1 MRDKQPR
8 CGLVLLAPRRRAAA
22 PEPCDGARSRQQSAF
37 GGLQALLN
45 RAAAA
50 QVTVDR
56 RPLSV
61 YDQIAGTSPFTT
73 ARSYPKGTTS

>member
-1 MRDKQPR
+1 MIHER
-8 CGLVLLAPRRRAAA
+8 LVEQYGFTGNYQRVKLY
-22 PEPCDGARSRQQSAF
+22 
-37 GGLQALLN
+37 LQALLN

-61 YDQIAGTSPFTT
+61 YDQIAGTAPFTT